1 LFDVETILA
10 EAPPFSISLDINRDI
25 TELEIIPHWFS
36 GDSFCNFYIFQAGKE
51 LGTLNCTDINE
62 WEWLTEPALKW
73 LAQLIGNEIDWH
85 YL

>member
-10 EAPPFSISLDINRDI
+10 ESPPISVTLEISRCE
-25 TELEIIPHWFS
+25 TELDIIPHWFS
-36 GDSFCNFYIFQAGKE
+36 TDNFCNFYIFQAGKE
-51 LGTLNCTDINE
+51 LGTIICADINE
-62 WEWLTEPALKW
+62 WEWLTEPDLQW